1 MQGQKDRGL
10 MMAQAQSKTAAVPT
24 KQVLLVVDDRAEN
37 LEAMQALLD
46 EGDWL
51 LRCVSSGEEALR
63 CLLEEEVG
71 LVLLDVQMPGMD
83 GFEVAR
89 LMRGNPRTRLIPI
102 IFVSAIAQTQDA
114 VLRGYST
121 GAVDFVLKPFDP
133 TVLRHKIHSLL
144 EHERN
149 RCELQLLTQQ
159 LDRARAFNASV
170 LANAAEGIMVVGDD
184 GFIQFANPAMAQML
198 DGEVADLEGSQLL
211 SFLQNPAIEG
221 GWRESEFYQHFKREA
236 TYRVHEAM
244 LRTFSGGCLPV
255 ALSCSPLQR
264 SQQAMVVIALDM
276 SVVRNLHAQLESQA
290 VTDSLTG
297 LLNRRGFHQ
306 AVESALARIERS
318 GQRLAVLY
326 LDLDGFKRINDSL
339 GHDVG
344 DQLLR
349 RVGEQLKA
357 CLRPYDSLARIGG
370 DEFTALL
377 DNLGHPED
385 AAKVAEKLIEL
396 VSVRHTIDGVDFTL
410 GASVGIACFP
420 ECGQSVEGLLRSSD
434 MAMYEAKR
442 AGRQQYRFFSPEMNG
457 RARSRLML
465 EESLRHA
472 IENDDFV
479 LVYQPQVYLD
489 SGRLRGFEA
498 LLRWQHRVAGTVAP
512 NVFIPLLEE
521 TRLINRL
528 GEWIFREGAGQL
540 ADFRGHFGEDL
551 VLSLNVSPVQFG
563 MPQLVSELQR
573 ALERFG
579 LKPSQLE
586 VEVTESALMQDLQLT
601 QSQLRHL
608 RELGVKIAI
617 DDFGTGYSSLAYLR
631 HFELDTLKID
641 RLFIANMLESPRDAA
656 VVSTIIDLGRHL
668 GLEIIAEGVETQA
681 QREWLTQ
688 HQCTVMQ
695 GFLVAPGIPPSEA
708 LQVPSL
714 LDWNGLPLPRPSKPQ

>member
-1 MQGQKDRGL
+1 
-10 MMAQAQSKTAAVPT
+10 MAQAQSKNAAVPA
-24 KQVLLVVDDRAEN
+24 KQVLLVVDDRMEN
-37 LEAMQALLD
+37 LEAMQALLED
-46 EGDWL
+46 GEWQ
-51 LRCVSSGEEALR
+51 LRCASSGEEALR
-63 CLLEEEVG
+63 CLLEEDVG

-89 LMRGNPRTRLIPI
+89 LMRGNPRTRLTPI
-102 IFVSAIAQTQDA
+102 IFVSAIAQTHDA
-114 VLRGYST
+114 VLRGYSS

-133 TVLRHKIHSLL
+133 SVLRHKIHSLL
-144 EHERN
+144 EHEHN
-149 RCELQLLTQQ
+149 RCELQTLSQQ
-159 LDRARAFNASV
+159 LERARAFNASV
-170 LANAAEGIMVVGDD
+170 LDNAAEGILVVGED
-184 GFIQFANPAMAQML
+184 GRIQFANPAMAQML
-198 DGEVADLEGSQLL
+198 DGEVGDLEGVDLL
-211 SFLQNPAIEG
+211 SFLKNPASEG
-221 GWRESEFYQHFKREA
+221 RWLQSESYRHFKRDA
-236 TYRVHEAM
+236 TYRVHEGM
-244 LRTFSGGCLPV
+244 MRTFKGGCLPV
-255 ALSCSPLQR
+255 ALSCSPLPRQQR
-264 SQQAMVVIALDM
+264 AMVLIALDM

-306 AVESALARIERS
+306 ALESALARIERS
-318 GQRLAVLY
+318 GQRVAVLY

-396 VSVRHTIDGVDFTL
+396 VSVRHTLDGVDFTL

-420 ECGQSVEGLLRSSD
+420 ECGQSVEGLLRSAD

-479 LVYQPQVYLD
+479 LVYQPQFQLET
-489 SGRLRGFEA
+489 GRLRGFEA

-521 TRLINRL
+521 TRLINRV
-528 GEWIFREGAGQL
+528 GDWIFREGARQL
-540 ADFRGHFGEDL
+540 ADFKQQFGEDM

-563 MPQLVSELQR
+563 MPQLVTDLQR
-573 ALERFG
+573 VLDAHG

-586 VEVTESALMQDLQLT
+586 VEVTESALMQDLELT
-601 QSQLRHL
+601 QAQLRHL

-641 RLFIANMLESPRDAA
+641 RLFISNMLDSPRDAA

-668 GLEIIAEGVETQA
+668 GLEVIAEGVETQE
-681 QREWLTQ
+681 QREWLTR
-688 HQCTVMQ
+688 HHCTIMQ
-695 GFLVAPGIPPSEA
+695 GFLVAPGVPASSA
-708 LQVPSL
+708 LQVPAQ
-714 LDWNGLPLPRPSKPQ
+714 LDWSRLPLPRGDE

>member
-1 MQGQKDRGL
+1 
-10 MMAQAQSKTAAVPT
+10 MAQAQTRIAAARGA
-24 KQVLLVVDDRAEN
+24 QILLVVDDRAEN
-37 LEAMQALLD
+37 LEAMRALLED
-46 EGDWL
+46 GDWQ
-51 LRCVSSGEEALR
+51 LRCASSGEEALR
-63 CLLEEEVG
+63 CLLEEDVG

-89 LMRGNPRTRLIPI
+89 LMRGSPRTRCTPI
-102 IFVSAIAQTQDA
+102 IFVSAIAQTQEA

-121 GAVDFVLKPFDP
+121 GAVDFILKPFDP

-149 RCELQLLTQQ
+149 RSELQQLTQQ

-170 LANAAEGIMVVGDD
+170 LSNAAEGIMVVGED
-184 GFIQFANPAMAQML
+184 GRIQFANPAMAQML
-198 DGEVADLEGSQLL
+198 QGEVADLEGAPLL
-211 SFLQNPAIEG
+211 SFVKAPVCEG
-221 GWRESEFYQHFKREA
+221 DWRQSEFYRSFKRED

-244 LRTFSGGCLPV
+244 LRTLEGGCLPV
-255 ALSCSPLQR
+255 ALSCSPLPRLQH
-264 SQQAMVVIALDM
+264 AMVLIALDM

-290 VTDSLTG
+290 VTDALTG
-297 LLNRRGFHQ
+297 LLNRRGFLR
-306 AVESALARIERS
+306 ALESALARIERS
-318 GQRLAVLY
+318 GQRVAVLY
-326 LDLDGFKRINDSL
+326 LDLDGFKRINDSF

-396 VSVRHTIDGVDFTL
+396 VSVRHSIDGVDFTL

-420 ECGQSVEGLLRSSD
+420 ECGQSVEGLLRAAD

-465 EESLRHA
+465 EESLRNA
-472 IENDDFV
+472 IDNDDFL
-479 LVYQPQVYLD
+479 LVYQPQVYLG

-528 GEWIFREGAGQL
+528 GDWIFREGASRL
-540 ADFRGHFGEDL
+540 ADFRRHFGDEL
-551 VLSLNVSPVQFG
+551 VLSINVSPVQFG
-563 MPQLVSELQR
+563 MPQLAEDLQR
-573 ALERFG
+573 VLEAHG
-579 LKPSQLE
+579 LQPSQLE
-586 VEVTESALMQDLQLT
+586 VEVTESALMQDLEQT
-601 QSQLRHL
+601 QAQLRHL
-608 RELGVKIAI
+608 RELGVRIAI

-656 VVSTIIDLGRHL
+656 VVSTIIDLGHHL
-668 GLEIIAEGVETQA
+668 GLEVIAEGVETQA
-681 QREWLTQ
+681 QRDWLVR
-688 HQCTVMQ
+688 HNCGVMQ
-695 GFLVAPGIPPSEA
+695 GFLVAPGISVDAA
-708 LQVPSL
+708 LQVPAL
-714 LDWNGLPLPRPSKPQ
+714 LDWDSLPLPRE

>member
-1 MQGQKDRGL
+1 
-10 MMAQAQSKTAAVPT
+10 MAQAQNKTAAVPA
-24 KQVLLVVDDRAEN
+24 KQVLLVVDDRMEN
-37 LEAMQALLD
+37 LEAMQALLED
-46 EGDWL
+46 GEWQ
-51 LRCVSSGEEALR
+51 LRCASSGEEALR
-63 CLLEEEVG
+63 CLLEEDVG

-89 LMRGNPRTRLIPI
+89 LMRGNPRTRLTPI
-102 IFVSAIAQTQDA
+102 IFVSAISQTHDA

-133 TVLRHKIHSLL
+133 SVLRHKIQSLL
-144 EHERN
+144 EHEHN
-149 RCELQLLTQQ
+149 RCELQVLSQQ
-159 LDRARAFNASV
+159 LERARAFNASV
-170 LANAAEGIMVVGDD
+170 LANAAEGILVVGED
-184 GFIQFANPAMAQML
+184 GRIQFANPAMAHML
-198 DGEVADLEGSQLL
+198 DGEVADLEGSDLL
-211 SFLQNPAIEG
+211 SFLKTPASDG
-221 GWRESEFYQHFKREA
+221 GWQQSEFYLHFKREA

-244 LRTFSGGCLPV
+244 MHTLNGGCLPV
-255 ALSCSPLQR
+255 ALSCSPLPRQQR
-264 SQQAMVVIALDM
+264 AMVVIALDM

-297 LLNRRGFHQ
+297 LLNRRGFHL
-306 AVESALARIERS
+306 ALESALARIERS
-318 GQRLAVLY
+318 GQRVAVLY

-396 VSVRHTIDGVDFTL
+396 VSVRHTLDGVDFTL

-420 ECGQSVEGLLRSSD
+420 ECGQSVEGLLRSAD

-479 LVYQPQVYLD
+479 LVYQPQFQLD
-489 SGRLRGFEA
+489 TGRLRGFEA

-528 GEWIFREGAGQL
+528 GEWIFREGARQL
-540 ADFRGHFGEDL
+540 AAFKQQFGEDM

-563 MPQLVSELQR
+563 MPQLVTDLQR
-573 ALERFG
+573 VLAAHG

-586 VEVTESALMQDLQLT
+586 VEVTESALMQDLELT
-601 QSQLRHL
+601 QAQLRHL

-641 RLFIANMLESPRDAA
+641 RLFISNMLDSPRDAA
-656 VVSTIIDLGRHL
+656 VVSTIIDLGHHL
-668 GLEIIAEGVETQA
+668 GLEVIAEGVETQE

-688 HQCTVMQ
+688 HHCSVMQ
-695 GFLVAPGIPPSEA
+695 GFLVAPGVPASSA
-708 LQVPSL
+708 MQVPAQ
-714 LDWNGLPLPRPSKPQ
+714 LDWSKLPLPRV

>member
-1 MQGQKDRGL
+1 
-10 MMAQAQSKTAAVPT
+10 MMAQAQSKNAAVPAR
-24 KQVLLVVDDRAEN
+24 QVLLVVDDRMEN
-37 LEAMQALLD
+37 LEAMQALLED
-46 EGDWL
+46 GEWR
-51 LRCVSSGEEALR
+51 LRCASSGEEALR
-63 CLLEEEVG
+63 CLLEEDVG

-89 LMRGNPRTRLIPI
+89 LMRGNPRTRLTPI
-102 IFVSAIAQTQDA
+102 IFVSAISQTHDA

-133 TVLRHKIHSLL
+133 AVLRHKIQSLL
-144 EHERN
+144 EHEHN
-149 RCELQLLTQQ
+149 RCELQALSQQ
-159 LDRARAFNASV
+159 LERARAFNASV
-170 LANAAEGIMVVGDD
+170 LANAAEGILVVGED
-184 GFIQFANPAMAQML
+184 GRIQFANPAMAKML
-198 DGEVADLEGSQLL
+198 DGEVGDLEGVDLL
-211 SFLQNPAIEG
+211 SFLKNPASED
-221 GWRESEFYQHFKREA
+221 GWQHSEFYLHFKREA

-244 LRTFSGGCLPV
+244 MRTFKGGCLPV
-255 ALSCSPLQR
+255 ALSCSPLPRQQR
-264 SQQAMVVIALDM
+264 AMVVIALDM

-290 VTDSLTG
+290 VTDALTG

-306 AVESALARIERS
+306 ALESALARIERS
-318 GQRLAVLY
+318 GQRVAVLY

-396 VSVRHTIDGVDFTL
+396 VSVRHTLDGMDITL

-420 ECGQSVEGLLRSSD
+420 ECGQSVEGLLRSAD

-479 LVYQPQVYLD
+479 LVYQPQFHLD
-489 SGRLRGFEA
+489 NGRLRGFEA

-528 GEWIFREGAGQL
+528 GEWIFREGARQL
-540 ADFRGHFGEDL
+540 ADFKQQFGEDM
-551 VLSLNVSPVQFG
+551 VLSLNVSLVQFG
-563 MPQLVSELQR
+563 MPQLVADLQR
-573 ALERFG
+573 VLDLHG

-586 VEVTESALMQDLQLT
+586 VEVTESALMQDLELT
-601 QSQLRHL
+601 QAQLRHL

-641 RLFIANMLESPRDAA
+641 RLFISNMLDSPRDAA

-668 GLEIIAEGVETQA
+668 GLEVIAEGVETQA

-688 HQCTVMQ
+688 HHCSIMQ
-695 GFLVAPGIPPSEA
+695 GFLVAPGVSA
-708 LQVPSL
+708 STAMQVPAQ
-714 LDWNGLPLPRPSKPQ
+714 LDWSKLPLPRGE

>member
-1 MQGQKDRGL
+1 MAKAQTKIDAEQGTQI
-10 MMAQAQSKTAAVPT
+10 
-24 KQVLLVVDDRAEN
+24 LLVVDDRAEN

-46 EGDWL
+46 DGDWQ
-51 LRCVSSGEEALR
+51 LRCVNSGEQALL
-63 CLLEEEVG
+63 CLLEEDVG
-71 LVLLDVQMPGMD
+71 LVLLDVQMPRMD

-89 LMRGNPRTRLIPI
+89 LMRGNPRTRFTPI

-114 VLRGYST
+114 VLRGYNS

-144 EHERN
+144 DHERN
-149 RCELQLLTQQ
+149 RSELQQLSQQ

-170 LANAAEGIMVVGDD
+170 LNNAAEGIMVVGED
-184 GFIQFANPAMAQML
+184 GRIQFANPAMAQML
-198 DGEVADLEGSQLL
+198 QGEVADLEGSELL
-211 SFLQNPAIEG
+211 AFLHSPQVEG
-221 GWRESEFYQHFKREA
+221 DWQQSEFYRHWKREA
-236 TYRVHEAM
+236 TYRVHEAS
-244 LRTFSGGCLPV
+244 LRTLAGGVLPV
-255 ALSCSPLQR
+255 ALSCSPLPRLQH
-264 SQQAMVVIALDM
+264 AMVVIALDM

-290 VTDSLTG
+290 VTDALTG
-297 LLNRRGFHQ
+297 LLNRRGFHR
-306 AVESALARIERS
+306 ALESALARIERS

-339 GHDVG
+339 GHDAG

-385 AAKVAEKLIEL
+385 AARVAEKLIEL
-396 VSVRHTIDGVDFTL
+396 VSVRHHLDGVDFTL

-420 ECGQSVEGLLRSSD
+420 ECGQSVEGLLRAAD

-479 LVYQPQVYLD
+479 LVYQPQVYLET
-489 SGRLRGFEA
+489 GRLRGFEA

-528 GEWIFREGAGQL
+528 GDWIFREGARQL
-540 ADFRGHFGEDL
+540 AGFSRQFGDEL
-551 VLSLNVSPVQFG
+551 VLSINVSPVQFG
-563 MPQLVSELQR
+563 MPQLVNDLQR
-573 ALERFG
+573 VLEAHG
-579 LKPSQLE
+579 LQPRQLE
-586 VEVTESALMQDLQLT
+586 VEVTESALMQDLELT
-601 QSQLRHL
+601 QAQLRQL
-608 RELGVKIAI
+608 RQLGVKIAI

-641 RLFIANMLESPRDAA
+641 RLFVANMLDSPRDAA
-656 VVSTIIDLGRHL
+656 VVSTIIDLGHHL
-668 GLEIIAEGVETQA
+668 GLEVIAEGVETQA
-681 QREWLTQ
+681 QRDWLVR
-688 HQCTVMQ
+688 HRCSIMQ
-695 GFLVAPGIPPSEA
+695 GFLVAPGIAAEAA
-708 LQVPSL
+708 LQVPAQ
-714 LDWNGLPLPRPSKPQ
+714 LDLASLPLSRGAPPAADDGL